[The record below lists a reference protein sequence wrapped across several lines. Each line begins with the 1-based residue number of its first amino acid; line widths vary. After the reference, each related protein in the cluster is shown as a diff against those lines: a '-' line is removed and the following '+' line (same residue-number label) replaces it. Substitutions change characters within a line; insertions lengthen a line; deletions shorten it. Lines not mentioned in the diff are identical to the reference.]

1 MISILSIVNLVLKLR
16 QSFRGKETNTNNAL
30 ILIKVAYSKLPINFS
45 KLNNTRVEC
54 KFH

>member
-1 MISILSIVNLVLKLR
+1 MISILLIVNLVMKLR
-16 QSFRGKETNTNNAL
+16 QSFRGKDINTNNAL
-30 ILIKVAYSKLPINFS
+30 ILIKAAYSKLPINFN